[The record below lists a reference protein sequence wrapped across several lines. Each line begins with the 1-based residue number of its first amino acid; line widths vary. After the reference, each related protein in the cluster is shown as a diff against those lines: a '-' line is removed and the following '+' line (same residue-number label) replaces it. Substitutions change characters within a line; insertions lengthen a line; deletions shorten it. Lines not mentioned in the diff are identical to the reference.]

1 MTIVYLSPLF
11 IFNLLATSQ
20 NEEMVQ
26 IRGKY
31 EWLID
36 LCTVFISPTQ
46 KKKKKNPWKPTIYQ
60 ARKISSKCI
69 HRLKIIQMVSSKG
82 KEYWGNP

>member
-1 MTIVYLSPLF
+1 MTIVYLSSLFVFKLF
-11 IFNLLATSQ
+11 ITSQ

-46 KKKKKNPWKPTIYQ
+46 KKKKN
-60 ARKISSKCI
+60 
-69 HRLKIIQMVSSKG
+69 LKTYDIPG
-82 KEYWGNP
+82 T

>member
-11 IFNLLATSQ
+11 IFNNLFATSQ

-46 KKKKKNPWKPTIYQ
+46 KKKKKK
-60 ARKISSKCI
+60 S
-69 HRLKIIQMVSSKG
+69 LKTYDIPG
-82 KEYWGNP
+82 T

>member
-1 MTIVYLSPLF
+1 MTIVYLSPFF
-11 IFNLLATSQ
+11 IFNLFATSQ

-46 KKKKKNPWKPTIYQ
+46 KKKKK
-60 ARKISSKCI
+60 KILENLRYTRHVKY
-69 HRLKIIQMVSSKG
+69 LQNVYTG
-82 KEYWGNP
+82 

>member
-1 MTIVYLSPLF
+1 MTIVYLSSLF
-11 IFNLLATSQ
+11 IFNLFTTSQ

-46 KKKKKNPWKPTIYQ
+46 KKEKKILENPMIYQ

-69 HRLKIIQMVSSKG
+69 HGLKIIQMVSSKG